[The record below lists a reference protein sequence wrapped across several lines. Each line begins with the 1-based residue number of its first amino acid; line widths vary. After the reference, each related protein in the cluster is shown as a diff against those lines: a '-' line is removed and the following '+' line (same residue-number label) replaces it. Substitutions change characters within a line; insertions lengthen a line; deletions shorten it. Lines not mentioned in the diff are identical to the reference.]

1 MVYTTYDLPSFTHT
15 HTIQMVHETLFRM
28 HYTYAY
34 LGCHQYLM
42 CLSQA
47 LHICIALLERRQAP
61 PAGRQAD
68 ALRQSMER
76 AAAASAELDS
86 KLEADAVEGICQHSN
101 RLAALL
107 DTSPQ
112 LDQLVSERAIE
123 TLQSNLLL
131 NSQQTVRLLCKCIV
145 ELVSGCIL
153 HSLRSALSRI
163 SCWTQ

>member
-1 MVYTTYDLPSFTHT
+1 
-15 HTIQMVHETLFRM
+15 
-28 HYTYAY
+28 
-34 LGCHQYLM
+34 
-42 CLSQA
+42 
-47 LHICIALLERRQAP
+47 
-61 PAGRQAD
+61 
-68 ALRQSMER
+68 MER

-112 LDQLVSERAIE
+112 LDQLVSKLAME

-131 NSQQTVRLLCKCIV
+131 NSQQTVRLLCNHIV
-145 ELVSGCIL
+145 ELVSWCIL

-163 SCWTQ
+163 SCYTQ